1 MKTKIIPLFFVLAVF
16 AMADPQS
23 PFIGT
28 WTGISGDLP
37 QGATL
42 VIGLNDAVYALKL
55 TWDNGESWQG
65 RSYLVKG
72 ILIGGFAY
80 SEKDGGFFS
89 VAMNGADI
97 LMNTFSVDLTKRTP
111 KGINFR
117 RKAQ

>member
-1 MKTKIIPLFFVLAVF
+1 MKRMIVLVSFFLAAS
-16 AMADPQS
+16 AMSSPQRS
-23 PFIGT
+23 FIGT

-42 VIGLNDAVYALKL
+42 VIGLNDAVYALTL
-55 TWDNGESWQG
+55 TWDNGESWRG
-65 RSYLVKG
+65 RGYLVKG
-72 ILIGGFAY
+72 MIVGGFAY
-80 SEKDGGFFS
+80 SEQDGGFFS

-97 LMNTFSVDLTKRTP
+97 LMNTFSTDLTKRTP